1 MVHPADVP
9 ASSVL
14 RMLSTTAWFF
24 DCFARRVTPEQG
36 LTALDAYQR
45 MSRAVPDWVN
55 KAIRLRD
62 MLVRPFGLKPVAGF
76 NLREQKTPRV
86 GDNLDFFQIAAVTDK
101 ELVLSLKDSH
111 LDVLI
116 SVHLDPNNQLSL
128 TSIVEPHNAL
138 GRFYM
143 RLIAPFHRRV
153 VRSMLG
159 RI

>member
-9 ASSVL
+9 AGSVL

-55 KAIRLRD
+55 QALRVRD
-62 MLVRPFGLKPVAGF
+62 VIVRPFGLKPVAGF
-76 NLREQKTPRV
+76 NLHEQQAPKV

-116 SVHLDPNNQLSL
+116 SVHLDPDNQLSL

-138 GRFYM
+138 GRVYM
-143 RLIAPFHRRV
+143 WLIAPFHRRV
-153 VRSMLG
+153 VKSMLG
-159 RI
+159 GI

>member
-1 MVHPADVP
+1 MVHSAEVP

-45 MSRAVPDWVN
+45 MSRAVPSWVN

-62 MLVRPFGLKPVAGF
+62 VVVRPFGLKPVAGF
-76 NLREQKTPRV
+76 NLHEQKTPRV

-138 GRFYM
+138 GRLYM

-153 VRSMLG
+153 VRAMLG
-159 RI
+159 QI